1 MTKKELR
8 KELEETRVL
17 AADLATALRL
27 TQEYVGDAMLPP
39 RPGWSWFDALQEY
52 NDFVSPKSPQP
63 PEVKSDGHAV
73 AAIGYISAEL
83 AHRSGAWD
91 GDAPDWFPEP
101 PEWLE
106 LWNKGLTATADAY
119 A

>member
-1 MTKKELR
+1 MTKKQLR
-8 KELEETRVL
+8 KELKKTRL
-17 AADLATALRL
+17 LTDQLATALRL
-27 TQEYVGDAMLPP
+27 TQEYIGDSLLPHQ
-39 RPGWSWFDALQEY
+39 PGWAWFDALQRY
-52 NDFVSPKSPQP
+52 DDFVGPKTPQ

-73 AAIGYISAEL
+73 AAIGYVSAEL

-91 GDAPDWFPEP
+91 GNSPDWFPEP

-106 LWNKGLTATADAY
+106 LWNKALAATADVY